1 MVVNAASVEIGGIYY
16 NLNSQTKEAQVT
28 QNPNKYTGDVVIPE
42 QIEYLGDIYNV
53 VSIDDS
59 AFGGCSG
66 LTSITIPNSI
76 TRISSRAFR
85 KCSGLTSITI
95 PNSVTSIGFSAFSGC
110 SGLTSITI
118 PNSVTSIGIGAFGAC
133 SSLSSIIV
141 ESGNRY
147 YNSNNGC
154 NAIFYGNKLIAGC
167 KNSTIPNFVTTIDDS
182 AFGGCSGLI
191 SITIPNSV
199 TTIGFDAFGGCSG
212 LTSITIPNSVT
223 SGKAARV

>member
-1 MVVNAASVEIGGIYY
+1 MRHCKLIIMAVLLTIVGRTYASVEVGGIYY
-16 NLNSQTKEAQVT
+16 NLNSQTKEAEVT

-95 PNSVTSIGFSAFSGC
+95 PNSVTSIGSSAFSVC
-110 SGLTSITI
+110 I
-118 PNSVTSIGIGAFGAC
+118 
-133 SSLSSIIV
+133 
-141 ESGNRY
+141 
-147 YNSNNGC
+147 
-154 NAIFYGNKLIAGC
+154 
-167 KNSTIPNFVTTIDDS
+167 
-182 AFGGCSGLI
+182 
-191 SITIPNSV
+191 
-199 TTIGFDAFGGCSG
+199 
-212 LTSITIPNSVT
+212 
-223 SGKAARV
+223 